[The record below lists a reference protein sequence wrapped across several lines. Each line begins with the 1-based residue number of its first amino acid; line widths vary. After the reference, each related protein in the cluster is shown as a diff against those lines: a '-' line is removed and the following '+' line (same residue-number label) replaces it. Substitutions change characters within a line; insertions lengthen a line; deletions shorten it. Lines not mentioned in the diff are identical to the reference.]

1 MKGFEKQAVIYTSSC
16 HGLVHILELT
26 YGAVL
31 IGIAQEFGTSLF
43 VLGTLANIM
52 GFAFGIMALPVGL
65 LADRVSERRLLMLC
79 CLGMEYPPSLLGSHP
94 ISRF

>member
-1 MKGFEKQAVIYTSSC
+1 VLQTKAVKKFEKQAITYTAAC

-31 IGIAQEFGTSLF
+31 IGIAQEFGASLF
-43 VLGTLANIM
+43 ALGTLANIM

-65 LADRVSERRLLMLC
+65 LADRISERRLLMLC
-79 CLGMEYPPSLLGSHP
+79 
-94 ISRF
+94 